1 MWFIVQTVQVF
12 SVWTESVKMAQAVF
26 VLMVGKDSIVNF
38 VVVKL
43 GVYCNPDS
51 LKCPGKILCL

>member
-1 MWFIVQTVQVF
+1 
-12 SVWTESVKMAQAVF
+12 MAQAVF

-43 GVYCNPDS
+43 GMDCNSDDFERYS
-51 LKCPGKILCL
+51 EIL

>member
-1 MWFIVQTVQVF
+1 
-12 SVWTESVKMAQAVF
+12 MAQAVF

-43 GVYCNPDS
+43 GVYCNQDD
-51 LKCPGKILCL
+51 LKCFGKILCL